1 VSGEYLNALGVVCTL
16 GSGKAAVAEALFAGD
31 NGGLRAEAGWIPGH
45 APPMGAVR
53 TPLPAIPAPLS
64 VDRDNRCNRLAMAAA
79 QEIEA
84 ELRASI
90 ARYGSDRIGVVIGTS
105 TGGIEEATCVVG
117 EWRHEGRWPEHYR
130 YAHQELAGPAEFLAE
145 WLELSGPSY
154 AISTACTAGA
164 RALLSARRMLRAGLC
179 DAVLCGGVDTL
190 ARLPLNG
197 FHALEAMDSAR
208 CQPFSRQRRGINIGE
223 AAALF
228 LMTREPGPV
237 QLLGGG
243 ASSDAHHMS
252 APDPEGRGAV
262 AAMRAALADA
272 QLSPER
278 IDYLNLHGTA
288 TEHNDRMESRAV
300 AEVFPHGVPCASTKS
315 LTGHTLAA
323 AGALEAAF
331 CWLSLT
337 DDHGARRL
345 PPQVWDG
352 DADPELPALDFVRVG
367 DRMAAGRPRRL
378 MSNSFAFGGNNACL
392 ILGDA
397 P

>member
-1 VSGEYLNALGVVCTL
+1 MSSAYLNALGVTCTL
-16 GSGKAAVAEALFAGD
+16 GSGKAAVAAALFAGD
-31 NGGLRAEAGWIPGH
+31 TGNLRAEAGWIPGH

-53 TPLPAIPAPLS
+53 TSLPAIHAPWS
-64 VDRDNRCNRLAMAAA
+64 DHRDNRCNRLALAAA
-79 QEIEA
+79 QELEA
-84 ELRASI
+84 DIRAAI
-90 ARYGSDRIGVVIGTS
+90 ARFGSDRVGVVIGTS
-105 TGGIEEATCVVG
+105 TGGIEEATTGVAA
-117 EWRHEGRWPEHYR
+117 WREHGRWPDDYR

-145 WLELSGPSY
+145 WLDLAGPCHV
-154 AISTACTAGA
+154 ISTACTAGA
-164 RALLSARRMLRAGLC
+164 RALLSARRMLDAGLC

-197 FHALEAMDSAR
+197 FHALEAMDHERCKPFAR
-208 CQPFSRQRRGINIGE
+208 ERRGINIGE

-228 LMTREPGPV
+228 LMTREQGPV

-243 ASSDAHHMS
+243 ASSDAYHMS
-252 APDPEGRGAV
+252 APDPDGNGAV
-262 AAMRAALADA
+262 AAMRAALQDA
-272 QLSPER
+272 QLAPEQ

-300 AEVFPHGVPCASTKS
+300 AEVFPHGVPCASTKA

-337 DDHGARRL
+337 DESAARRL
-345 PPQVWDG
+345 PPQVADG
-352 DADPELPALDFVRVG
+352 ETDPQLPALHFVRVG
-367 DRMAAGRPRRL
+367 DRLAAGRPCRL
-378 MSNSFAFGGNNACL
+378 MSNSFAFGGNNASL

-397 P
+397 A